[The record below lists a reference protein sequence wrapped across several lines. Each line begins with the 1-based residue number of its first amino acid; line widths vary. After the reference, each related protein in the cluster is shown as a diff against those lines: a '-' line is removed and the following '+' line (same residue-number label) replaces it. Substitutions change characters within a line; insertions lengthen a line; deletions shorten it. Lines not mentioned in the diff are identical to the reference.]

1 MNHILFMAMS
11 TFPQSGYKENVFY
24 VEGQETV
31 FPACISQME
40 PIAKYMISRY
50 KDEPVHLIVLCTPE
64 TEKVMEKEKSDFKGE
79 IPIEFFENQIAE
91 FCKENQFKNPVIH
104 RIRLLVDNPYK
115 GIAEAVDKIRELKG
129 ADPNG
134 VLWIDPHGGF
144 RDVALVMQAVISLLK
159 VDGIVPD
166 DIYGIRYD
174 HDNDKNTIVPQRDAF
189 QVFDFVTGMNDF
201 INFGNAD
208 VLKTYFVHGDE
219 TERKVVGAIDK
230 IAQGTQLCYP
240 VLYRQGLNELERL
253 LPSMET
259 GSDTMLGLFRE
270 YIEDC
275 YGGLLKAKTR
285 TTLGIVKHCY
295 EKKLYQQALTFIES
309 DMPRE
314 IIAKDILTFGE
325 ENYQNEAIIKDAGKT
340 DIKHCVFDTFI
351 TLCDL
356 LYSKK
361 KDEKHDHVKAI
372 KLFSQHKAFYLE
384 ALQSRKFDQGPILYN
399 INTIALNNK
408 LPFDVE
414 PHSKEHNKKKYKICK
429 VGTGYPSDY
438 HGVIG
443 IFLRLHRALK
453 GARNLF
459 NHADPDSRDIQAILD
474 TMELYIAY
482 AECLY
487 AK

>member
-1 MNHILFMAMS
+1 MNHILFLAMS
-11 TFPQSGYKENVFY
+11 TFPQSGYTENVFY
-24 VEGQETV
+24 VEGQENVFTV
-31 FPACISQME
+31 CISQME
-40 PIAKYMISRY
+40 PIAKYMISKY
-50 KDEPVHLIVLCTPE
+50 KDDPVHLIVLCTPE
-64 TEKVMEKEKSDFKGE
+64 TEKVMKKEDSDFKGE
-79 IPIEFFENQIAE
+79 IPIVFFENQIEA
-91 FCKENQFKNPVIH
+91 FCKENHYMNPVIH
-104 RIRLLVDNPYK
+104 RIGLLVDDPYK

-166 DIYGIRYD
+166 GIYGIRYD
-174 HDNDKNTIVPQRDAF
+174 HDNAKNTIAQQKDAF

-219 TERKVVGAIDK
+219 TEQKIVGAIDK

-253 LPSMET
+253 LPSMDA
-259 GSDTMLGLFRE
+259 GGDTMLGLFRE
-270 YIEDC
+270 YIEDS
-275 YGGLLKAKTR
+275 YGELLNAKTR

-314 IIAKDILTFGE
+314 IITRDILKFGE
-325 ENYQNEAIIKDAGKT
+325 ENYQNEAIKKDAGKT

-351 TLCDL
+351 TLGGL

-361 KDEKHDHVKAI
+361 KGEEHDHVKAM
-372 KLFSQHKAFYLE
+372 KVFSQKKEFYRS
-384 ALQSRKFDQGPILYN
+384 ALQNREFVQSPILYN
-399 INTIALNNK
+399 INTVARNNN

-414 PHSKEHNKKKYKICK
+414 PYKKGYTICK
-429 VGTGYPSDY
+429 VGTDYPSDY

-474 TMELYIAY
+474 TIELYITY

-487 AK
+487 TY